1 MLTDV
6 MAMESHDGGSLLCY
20 AGVPGRETD
29 GHQSC
34 LPRERV
40 QVSAYTST
48 GTQHRVDGVKA
59 FFSFFYLLA
68 KESQRRKAK
77 VGMEQIFRRS

>member
-1 MLTDV
+1 
-6 MAMESHDGGSLLCY
+6 MESHDGVRSAVLRGCTWRLTAASCLL
-20 AGVPGRETD
+20 
-29 GHQSC
+29 

-40 QVSAYTST
+40 QVSANTST

-59 FFSFFYLLA
+59 FSSSSSSFFCPLA

-77 VGMEQIFRRS
+77 V